1 MSKINIKVQD
11 LTQKISDLQWR
22 ILENVRTEAQ
32 VEESNQLYRKKK

>member
-32 VEESNQLYRKKK
+32 VEESNQLYRKK